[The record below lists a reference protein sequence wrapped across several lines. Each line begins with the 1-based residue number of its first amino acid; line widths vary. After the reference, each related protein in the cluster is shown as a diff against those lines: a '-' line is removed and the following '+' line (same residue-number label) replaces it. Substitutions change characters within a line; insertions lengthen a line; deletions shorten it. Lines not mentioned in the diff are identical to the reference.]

1 MGSYLGQHG
10 EVLVLHDGGSVGGQ
24 AALLQTG
31 EEVVQVDAVDGERSR
46 YSNLCLHCFLS
57 LSVADI
63 NKAAL
68 PLLDTYLIT
77 LDILAR
83 AVR

>member
-31 EEVVQVDAVDGERSR
+31 EEVVQVDAVDGERPC
-46 YSNLCLHCFLS
+46 YLNLSIVSC
-57 LSVADI
+57 
-63 NKAAL
+63 
-68 PLLDTYLIT
+68 P
-77 LDILAR
+77 
-83 AVR
+83 